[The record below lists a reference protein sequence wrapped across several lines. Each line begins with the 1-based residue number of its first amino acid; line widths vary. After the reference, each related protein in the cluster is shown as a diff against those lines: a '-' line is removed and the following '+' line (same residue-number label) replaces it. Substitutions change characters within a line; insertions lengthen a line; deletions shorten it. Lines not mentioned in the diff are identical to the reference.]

1 MLDSQTNLDA
11 IHQLKALGTQLSIDD
26 FGTGYSSLAYLKRFA
41 VDKLKIDQTFIR
53 SLASDIDDQAIVR
66 AIIQMAKSLNLKV
79 IAEGVEDAAAQ
90 ASGGVRRLGSEA
102 PEAPRNLLV
111 VQRIEDVL
119 IGVDRV
125 SIRVVD
131 RHRVAASYVR
141 VNARRPTPV
150 LGLAR
155 VLVDCRTPHRLS
167 VLASSTLTGRVAADG
182 RDEYQVFDGGP
193 AAQDEA
199 SFGAVHLLNGTL
211 FVADFACRA
220 SVEPRRGAAIAAE
233 LYARGG
239 PPDQQSLRCALLADG
254 DLQAAEAAAAA
265 AASASAQN
273 AVKDD
278 KDAAVKGSDADATS
292 SGEARAA
299 ELRRLAVP
307 QRVEVRFSPSQGVV
321 AVNGQ
326 WLLSGVVGDRELL
339 FGAGASEWRVDREAL
354 RARLVNDIGQVQ
366 YEGDCLPP

>member
-1 MLDSQTNLDA
+1 MIRRALVVCSRRVQRLGVGAATIVLA
-11 IHQLKALGTQLSIDD
+11 GMPLLTCGLGPALLALGPMTVQAQL
-26 FGTGYSSLAYLKRFA
+26 
-41 VDKLKIDQTFIR
+41 
-53 SLASDIDDQAIVR
+53 
-66 AIIQMAKSLNLKV
+66 
-79 IAEGVEDAAAQ
+79 AAQ
-90 ASGGVRRLGSEA
+90 AGGGVRRLGSEA

-254 DLQAAEAAAAA
+254 DLQAAAAA

-278 KDAAVKGSDADATS
+278 KDAAVKGSDADATTG
-292 SGEARAA
+292 GEARAA